1 MGCVLFISIVQF
13 SRINSASLQRKSS
26 YQIFS
31 FPSSTFL
38 STFRFQFVAF
48 VSATSIS
55 YQMISIWSST
65 FLSTFFWSVAV
76 VSATKDSI
84 SKQPRIVKYF
94 IKYNP
99 CIFSIH
105 LFTIINRKK
114 LILFDNKQNNKK
126 PDIRLV
132 FLYYINISAF
142 SAIEKAAK

>member
-13 SRINSASLQRKSS
+13 SRIKFAFPQQKIS
-26 YQIFS
+26 YQIS
-31 FPSSTFL
+31 FISSSTFL

-65 FLSTFFWSVAV
+65 FLSTFFRSVTV

-84 SKQPRIVKYF
+84 SKHSPIVKYF

-99 CIFSIH
+99 YIFSIH
-105 LFTIINRKK
+105 FFTIINRKK
-114 LILFDNKQNNKK
+114 LILFDYKQNNKK

-132 FLYYINISAF
+132 FLYFINISAF

>member
-13 SRINSASLQRKSS
+13 SRINSALLQRKLS

-76 VSATKDSI
+76 VSATNDMLSDFHLTVKYEILYIFQFVAFVSATSI
-84 SKQPRIVKYF
+84 SYQMIF
-94 IKYNP
+94 IWSST
-99 CIFSIH
+99 FLSTFFWSVA
-105 LFTIINRKK
+105 LFQQRM
-114 LILFDNKQNNKK
+114 
-126 PDIRLV
+126 
-132 FLYYINISAF
+132 ISYQTF
-142 SAIEKAAK
+142 I